1 MYKNLSALGK
11 SLRLI
16 MALMLHETTN
26 WAHNTS
32 PLKDT

>member
-16 MALMLHETTN
+16 MALMLHETTTL
-26 WAHNTS
+26 HTGHTIP
-32 PLKDT
+32 PL